1 MLPNRFTEPDFPRQA
16 SDVKWRKTTEEGE
29 NRKEDRIGEMG
40 LREEG
45 GDTGKKQW
53 NTKVKTEPRV
63 TQIFINNN
71 YLSFPYNSLF
81 IEYGKG
87 E

>member
-1 MLPNRFTEPDFPRQA
+1 
-16 SDVKWRKTTEEGE
+16 
-29 NRKEDRIGEMG
+29 MG

-63 TQIFINNN
+63 TQIFIKNFF
-71 YLSFPYNSLF
+71 LSFTIVRF
-81 IEYGKG
+81 IEILGNGSYVRRRITINLIRD
-87 E
+87 

>member
-63 TQIFINNN
+63 TQIFIKNCSFCLQ
-71 YLSFPYNSLF
+71 LSFL
-81 IEYGKG
+81 
-87 E
+87 

>member
-1 MLPNRFTEPDFPRQA
+1 
-16 SDVKWRKTTEEGE
+16 
-29 NRKEDRIGEMG
+29 MG

-63 TQIFINNN
+63 TQIFIKQLRFHS
-71 YLSFPYNSLF
+71 YKFRF
-81 IEYGKG
+81 IGINDE
-87 E
+87 ELRRNVAS

>member
-1 MLPNRFTEPDFPRQA
+1 
-16 SDVKWRKTTEEGE
+16 
-29 NRKEDRIGEMG
+29 MG

-63 TQIFINNN
+63 TQFFIKQH
-71 YLSFPYNSLF
+71 LSFPFLQIPFYRNRKSSYGESSLCGSYRRESQCTHDDLPGNF
-81 IEYGKG
+81 FGQS
-87 E
+87 